1 MDNQH
6 EGRVHAL
13 QTLGLIKTG
22 LLGSELIAGGLA
34 KHFGGNALS
43 EFGRHVPGLPW
54 LGREVA
60 ASGFR
65 RGQAGI
71 KATQAAQHAG
81 AVLGVPAARDAYS
94 TGNLL
99 GRMLPHGTT
108 SLPNMSGQVQG
119 LQEAIEQMV
128 AKNPNASLH
137 STLGKPEALAA
148 FIGGLE
154 HQVPAALQPQ
164 VGALRGMI
172 ENYVKSA
179 PANTPIS
186 QFYSEIKPFMTDMRD
201 TLHFYEN
208 MPIQAGAIR
217 RGLDKTLGGLGTA
230 ADATS
235 RSWAYANERPLT
247 EVGRDIQQ
255 LFKRRGA
262 DAAAKA
268 VPATPRPAPK
278 RAPAAA
284 APKPAPAEVAAA
296 PAEVAAAPAAAA
308 PAAAAPKPAPK
319 TAPAPA
325 AAAPKTAPAEVAE
338 VAAAPKAEPVLV
350 APGVWHTPGTPGTHG
365 APTTSTAIQTTTPGA
380 GAGAGAGAG
389 PGAAAASE
397 RKRSRFGRYGVPL
410 AAAGVGVG
418 GLGMGV
424 MGTGM
429 AAMHDDRYNQI

>member
-22 LLGSELIAGGLA
+22 FAGSELIAGGLA
-34 KHFGGNALS
+34 KHLGGNWLS

-54 LGREVA
+54 IGRELA

-71 KATQAAQHAG
+71 KATQTAQRAG
-81 AVLGVPAARDAYS
+81 AVAGAPAARDAYA

-99 GRMLPHGTT
+99 GRMMPQGTT
-108 SLPNMSGQVQG
+108 ALPNMSGQVQG
-119 LQEAIEQMV
+119 LQEAIEQLV
-128 AKNPNASLH
+128 AKSPNASLH

-179 PANTPIS
+179 PAGTPIS
-186 QFYSEIKPFMTDMRD
+186 HFYSEIKPFMTDMRD

-208 MPIQAGAIR
+208 MPIQAGAVR
-217 RGLDKTLGGLGTA
+217 RGLDKTLGGLGEA

-247 EVGRDIQQ
+247 EVGRDIRQM
-255 LFKRRGA
+255 FKRRGA

-268 VPATPRPAPK
+268 VPAAPRAAPAPAPTPRTAPAEV
-278 RAPAAA
+278 AAA
-284 APKPAPAEVAAA
+284 APTPTPTPKAAPTPTPKAAPAEVAAA
-296 PAEVAAAPAAAA
+296 PAEVAA
-308 PAAAAPKPAPK
+308 
-319 TAPAPA
+319 T
-325 AAAPKTAPAEVAE
+325 AAAPKT
-338 VAAAPKAEPVLV
+338 EPVLV

-365 APTTSTAIQTTTPGA
+365 APSTAIQTTAPAGAEAA
-380 GAGAGAGAG
+380 GAGAAPA
-389 PGAAAASE
+389 PA
-397 RKRSRFGRYGVPL
+397 KRSRFGRYGVPL

-418 GLGMGV
+418 GLGLGV

-429 AAMHDDRYNQI
+429 AAMHDDRYNQL